1 MLDLLISFEAPDSE
15 PRTRYFYF
23 MLIELR
29 IKNFAIIDELSL
41 SFSKGFNILSGETGA
56 GKSIILSAVHLLLG
70 DKATEEWIRSS
81 EEEANVEALFD
92 LSGNSE
98 IREKIKE
105 KAPHLQ
111 GTGEED
117 SLLIRRVISR
127 FGRGKVFINGNLS
140 TLGVLS
146 EVGEGLLSIYGQHE
160 HQTLQRVETHLDIL
174 DEFGGL
180 VGLREEFQKQYVEFV
195 SLSEEVQKI
204 REEKEKKAKER
215 DLMAFQSKEI
225 EAFGIQIGEEESLKE
240 DRILLTHAKKLMDF
254 AVAAEEAL
262 YSEEGSAIERVQN
275 VLTRCRE
282 AAAIDPFLS
291 QPLKALESI
300 LIQLQEAALA
310 LRDYSRRVEINPTR
324 LEEIEDRLEQID
336 RLKRKYGPTV
346 EDVLSLKQKIDE
358 ALKSF
363 TSGEERLSRLEGL
376 LGPLRK
382 TLDDLGERLSGERKK
397 VALELKKSV
406 ERELNSL
413 GMKKTIFEIQMEPA
427 PLSPRGVDRVEF
439 LISPNVG
446 EEVKPLAKIASGGE
460 LSRIM
465 LAMKRILAKVGGRQ
479 VLIFDEVDSG
489 IGGAMAEVVGK
500 KLKELSRHHQVICVT
515 HLPQIAC
522 FADQHHSVRKEVKS
536 GRTITSVDR
545 LDKGSIVDEIAR
557 MLGGVKVT
565 EKTKAHA
572 REMVESAKKA

>member
-1 MLDLLISFEAPDSE
+1 MNESPITKTDHEKE
-15 PRTRYFYF
+15 

-29 IKNFAIIDELSL
+29 IKNFAIIDELNL

-56 GKSIILSAVHLLLG
+56 GKSIILNAVHLLLG
-70 DKATEEWIRSS
+70 DKATEEWIRST

-92 LSGNSE
+92 ISGNSE
-98 IREKIKE
+98 IKE
-105 KAPHLQ
+105 KMKERASHLQ
-111 GTGEED
+111 GAGEED

-127 FGRGKVFINGNLS
+127 SGRGKVFINGNLA
-140 TLGVLS
+140 TLGMLS

-160 HQTLQRVETHLDIL
+160 HQSLQRVETHVDIL

-180 VGLREEFQKQYVEFV
+180 LGLREEFQKQYLEFI
-195 SLSEEVQKI
+195 SLSEEVEKI
-204 REEKEKKAKER
+204 RGERERKARER
-215 DLMAFQSKEI
+215 DLMVFQSREI
-225 EAFGIQIGEEESLKE
+225 ETSGIQIGEEASLKE
-240 DRILLTHAKKLMDF
+240 DRTLLTHAKKLMDF
-254 AVAAEEAL
+254 AQASEETL
-262 YSEEGSAIERVQN
+262 YSEEGSAIENVQRVLNQ
-275 VLTRCRE
+275 CRE
-282 AAAIDPFLS
+282 VATIDPFLS
-291 QPLKALESI
+291 QPLKALESV
-300 LIQLQEAALA
+300 LIQLEEIALT
-310 LRDYSRRVEINPTR
+310 LRDYSRRVEVNPMR
-324 LEEIEDRLEQID
+324 LEEIENRLEEID

-346 EDVLSLKQKIDE
+346 EEVLSFKLKIDE

-363 TSGEERLSRLEGL
+363 TTDEERLSQLEGL
-376 LGPLRK
+376 LGPLRQ
-382 TLDDLGERLSGERKK
+382 TLNDLGENLSVERKK

-413 GMKKTIFEIQMEPA
+413 GMKKTVFEIRIDLL
-427 PLSPRGVDRVEF
+427 PLSLRGVDRVEF
-439 LISPNVG
+439 LLSPNVG

-465 LAMKRILAKVGGRQ
+465 LAVKRILAKVGGKQ

-536 GRTITSVDR
+536 GRTMTLVDR
-545 LDKGSIVDEIAR
+545 LDKESIVDEIAR

-572 REMVESAKKA
+572 REMIEGAKKT